1 MKNVLILILSIG
13 LSSCAQSK
21 VSEVSTIKVKDK
33 KAQKIS
39 KMMESYVNNN
49 FDSSIISG
57 DAKIKFNQLEMTK
70 TDFEDLVNTHH
81 DMFSEISFPE
91 GWMETVNYIGA
102 DVKNAGGKYADDYG
116 STWTSHWSDWTAVS
130 KISGDTISNP
140 CFFGY
145 KWENEKIIEV
155 NAIFPDEAFNKEF
168 AMFIEANKK

>member
-1 MKNVLILILSIG
+1 MKKFLILMISVGILS
-13 LSSCAQSK
+13 CANNKTEQ
-21 VSEVSTIKVKDK
+21 VSTIKIKDE

-49 FDSSIISG
+49 FDSSIISE

-70 TDFEDLVNTHH
+70 TDFENLVNTHH
-81 DMFSEISFPE
+81 AMFSEISFPE

-102 DVKNAGGKYADDYG
+102 DVKNAGGNYAADYG

-130 KISGDTISNP
+130 KISGDTISNH

-145 KWENEKIIEV
+145 KWKNDKIVEV
-155 NAIFPDEAFNKEF
+155 SAIFPDEAFNKEL
-168 AMFIEANKK
+168 AMFMEANKK

>member
-1 MKNVLILILSIG
+1 MISVVILS
-13 LSSCAQSK
+13 CANNKKEQ
-21 VSEVSTIKVKDK
+21 VSTIKIKDE

-49 FDSSIISG
+49 FDSSIISE

-70 TDFEDLVNTHH
+70 TDFENLVTTHH
-81 DMFSEISFPE
+81 AMFNEISFPE
-91 GWMETVNYIGA
+91 GWMETVNYIGS

-130 KISGDTISNP
+130 KISGDTISNH

-145 KWENEKIIEV
+145 KWENDKIVEV
-155 NAIFPDEAFNKEF
+155 SAIFPDEAFNKEL
-168 AMFIEANKK
+168 AMFMEANKK

>member
-1 MKNVLILILSIG
+1 MKKFLILMISVGILS
-13 LSSCAQSK
+13 CANNKTEQ
-21 VSEVSTIKVKDK
+21 VSTIKIKDE

-49 FDSSIISG
+49 FDSSIISE

-70 TDFEDLVNTHH
+70 TDFENLVTTHH
-81 DMFSEISFPE
+81 AMFNEISFPE

-130 KISGDTISNP
+130 KISGDTISNH

-145 KWENEKIIEV
+145 KWENDKIVEV
-155 NAIFPDEAFNKEF
+155 SAIFPDEAFNKEL
-168 AMFIEANKK
+168 AMFMEANKK